1 MSFRLKSGGVA
12 KLGEHRGGG
21 EDSMGKGGRFL
32 RKMVSKHWTKQA
44 KKMQFALIISTGSFT
59 YPLLLP
65 TLEQSVYKTRVL
77 FAK

>member
-59 YPLLLP
+59 NVLLP